1 MAKETKQRKFDS
13 NIKALAVMRGY
24 NSIMDFSVK
33 ENISYH
39 QLRKVMHGTAITID
53 VQFLITVC
61 EKLDCQIGD
70 LIILNKEG
78 NK

>member
-1 MAKETKQRKFDS
+1 MEKKKKKFDS
-13 NIKALAVMRGY
+13 KIKYLVVAKGY
-24 NSIMDFSVK
+24 NSVLDFS
-33 ENISYH
+33 ESEGISYH

-70 LIILNKEG
+70 LIILDKEG
-78 NK
+78 VK